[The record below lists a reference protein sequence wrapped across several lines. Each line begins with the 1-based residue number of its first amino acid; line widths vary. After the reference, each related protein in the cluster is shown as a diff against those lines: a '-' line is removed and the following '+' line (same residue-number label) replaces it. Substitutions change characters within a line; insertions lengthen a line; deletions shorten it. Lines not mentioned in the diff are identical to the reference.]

1 MLFFRRVEGIPLF
14 YRQCDTRVSSA
25 TLFNHQLFALFFSF
39 VTGYN
44 VRICG
49 QDVGRGTFSHRHC
62 MLIDQESDEL
72 FVPLNHMAEDQKAY
86 LEVGCIFCFSVRHQ
100 KRILLRFFS
109 VRVPGFHASCITEP
123 WRLPSSSFRIISM
136 IVDEVCYALCRPAF

>member
-1 MLFFRRVEGIPLF
+1 MIYNVDKVMLFFRRVEGIPLF

-100 KRILLRFFS
+100 KGFCYGFS
-109 VRVPGFHASCITEP
+109 VSAFLAFTRLASQNRGVC
-123 WRLPSSSFRIISM
+123 LLLLFVSFR
-136 IVDEVCYALCRPAF
+136 